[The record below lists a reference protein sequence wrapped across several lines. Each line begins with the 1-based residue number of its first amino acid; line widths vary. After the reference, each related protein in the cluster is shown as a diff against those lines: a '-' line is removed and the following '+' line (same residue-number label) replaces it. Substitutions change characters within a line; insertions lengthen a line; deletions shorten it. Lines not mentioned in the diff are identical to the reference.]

1 MMISSILHE
10 NQDTK
15 EKINLWL
22 SVAKQYKQVTTLYI
36 MDNLLKNTQ
45 CICEKKGIIDF
56 IRHFTLGPEK
66 DKTISIHKIL
76 TQETE
81 RFKKNNINVFN
92 SIYLDFFFDKV
103 K

>member
-1 MMISSILHE
+1 MISSILHE

-22 SVAKQYKQVTTLYI
+22 SVAKKYKQVNTLYI

-45 CICEKKGIIDF
+45 CICEEKGIIDF
-56 IRHFTLGPEK
+56 IRHFTFAPK
-66 DKTISIHKIL
+66 SDRPATIFNIL
-76 TQETE
+76 TQQSE
-81 RFKKNNINVFN
+81 RFKENNINAFN
-92 SIYLDFFFDKV
+92 SMYLNYFLDKV